1 MRAPVC
7 GSWWVSIPRR
17 RSSRPPPF
25 AMGSCRAPWVVVR
38 RLCTPAGLIPV
49 GVCGLTRGE
58 HFAALLARNAITE
71 RVTTEDLA
79 AARSWRHVPRARW
92 VGSLQVLHAVDEL
105 FTSLGFT
112 WGPTGSVGF
121 ELATGVAAAGP
132 ASDLDVVVR
141 APEARSGSALSKGTA
156 VRPSRED
163 RSLATDRE
171 PAARPAQSR
180 RESIQLASIV
190 RYSKGGASWRGCRGS
205 PPGRGVVRWRD
216 SSSGS
221 SSVSSGTGEPS
232 ALWSVASLEKTLA
245 GFIIPFGSSARL
257 MARIAS
263 SAGPCSRAMYGAR
276 AAPTPCSPVTVPPI
290 LSASS

>member
-1 MRAPVC
+1 MDVF
-7 GSWWVSIPRR
+7 SD
-17 RSSRPPPF
+17 
-25 AMGSCRAPWVVVR
+25 
-38 RLCTPAGLIPV
+38 LIYWLSVALSPNHLLYLAIGMLVGMVV
-49 GVCGLTRGE
+49 GVMPGLG
-58 HFAALLARNAITE
+58 ASAGIAVLLPLIFGMDPVSAI
-71 RVTTEDLA
+71 VMLA
-79 AARSWRHVPRARW
+79 AIYYGAMFGGTITS
-92 VGSLQVLHAVDEL
+92 VLIY
-105 FTSLGFT
+105 TPG
-112 WGPTGSVGF
+112 
-121 ELATGVAAAGP
+121 
-132 ASDLDVVVR
+132 
-141 APEARSGSALSKGTA
+141 
-156 VRPSRED
+156 
-163 RSLATDRE
+163 
-171 PAARPAQSR
+171 
-180 RESIQLASIV
+180 ESSTVASIV

-205 PPGRGVVRWRD
+205 PAGRGVVRWRD